1 MKWSSAPKHIRL
13 CCWAALLPGAAGP
26 APASSWLALICS
38 LTCKEEDER
47 PTWQEQPT
55 GGAPGR
61 YGEQQT
67 QALLLPGPQSRRPA
81 RQPPG
86 NTPLPRAQGTA
97 SSTLHSDELKALS
110 RQPSRRR
117 ASGPAWRRQAR
128 GWGKGPRARLG
139 HVTPQTS
146 SRFSHEHPFP
156 TAPATLLGEL
166 LGTHVALNQL

>member
-26 APASSWLALICS
+26 APASSWHSSVPSPAKRRTRGPPGRS
-38 LTCKEEDER
+38 S
-47 PTWQEQPT
+47 PQV
-55 GGAPGR
+55 GHAGR